1 MWQRKPVAEGE
12 TRDAGRWSKG
22 DERYKA
28 CFRTPPCAA
37 CKREGPNEAAHG
49 EDGGMRMKVSD
60 KSCIP
65 LCTRAAAS
73 DRARATAFSHN
84 MRSALVLPRTI
95 APRTPCTRIP
105 SARILILFDGIG
117 PCRAG
122 PVNFTYPGALYPG
135 TPLCKSAI
143 AGRNSC
149 GPSSK
154 SETILAL
161 GRNMDGAPP
170 R

>member
-1 MWQRKPVAEGE
+1 MQSSNRAALIAILLGDTRRYRTISVAISLRLRPAVCGSASPWQKAKRATPGSGPE
-12 TRDAGRWSKG
+12 G

-49 EDGGMRMKVSD
+49 EDGGMRMKGSD

-95 APRTPCTRIP
+95 APRTPCTGSR
-105 SARILILFDGIG
+105 AR
-117 PCRAG
+117 A
-122 PVNFTYPGALYPG
+122 Y
-135 TPLCKSAI
+135 
-143 AGRNSC
+143 
-149 GPSSK
+149 
-154 SETILAL
+154 
-161 GRNMDGAPP
+161 
-170 R
+170 